1 MSTLETPEGAKRDKK
16 RMIMPH
22 KGQGSTCS
30 RSRSSAAGKCLHRLV
45 RRTYAALMEKKVRV
59 QLVAGMTHGAS
70 TSMLAP
76 TTLQRP
82 AVEGSVEAVL
92 G

>member
-1 MSTLETPEGAKRDKK
+1 MSTLEKAKRDKK

-30 RSRSSAAGKCLHRLV
+30 PSRSSAAGKCLHRLV
-45 RRTYAALMEKKVRV
+45 RRTYAAFMEKKVRV

-70 TSMLAP
+70 ASTIAP

-92 G
+92 GEA

>member
-1 MSTLETPEGAKRDKK
+1 MSSLETPERAKRDKK

-22 KGQGSTCS
+22 KGQGSRSS

-45 RRTYAALMEKKVRV
+45 RRTYAALMEKVRV